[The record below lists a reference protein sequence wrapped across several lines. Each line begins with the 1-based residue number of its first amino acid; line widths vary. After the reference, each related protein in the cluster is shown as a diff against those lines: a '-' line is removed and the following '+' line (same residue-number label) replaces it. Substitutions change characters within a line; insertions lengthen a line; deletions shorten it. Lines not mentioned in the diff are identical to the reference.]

1 MSIIGRLAILV
12 AYLGWTLLLL
22 PFQLISMLAVPVL
35 ARRIPILYHR
45 GCLALM
51 GVHVDVRGVP
61 ATARKGG
68 TGGGS
73 QKKQAEGP
81 VLFVAN
87 HCGYLDIPVLGSL
100 ISASFISKK
109 EVARWPLIGV
119 LARLART
126 IFVDRKNIRAVGGQR
141 DILMQ
146 RLIKGDNLILFPEGT
161 SSDGNR
167 IMDFKTAL
175 FAVTE
180 RPFDGPP
187 LRVQPVTIAYTR
199 LDGMPMGRRMRPYC
213 AWYGDM
219 PLLSHAWN
227 LISVGSVTVVVAF
240 HPPQTLD
247 KPTSRKAVAH
257 RCRTLIAHTLSET
270 LSGRLP
276 DFGGAGGSRDEDRPA
291 VA

>member
-1 MSIIGRLAILV
+1 MSIIGRLAFLM

-22 PFQLISMLAVPVL
+22 PFQIVAVLILPAL
-35 ARRIPILYHR
+35 ARRIPILYHH

-51 GVHVDVRGVP
+51 GVSVDVRGVP
-61 ATARKGG
+61 ATAGKDGP
-68 TGGGS
+68 
-73 QKKQAEGP
+73 QKGP

-100 ISASFISKK
+100 VPASFISKK
-109 EVARWPLIGV
+109 EVAGWPLIGF

-126 IFVDRKNIRAVGGQR
+126 IFVDRENIRAVGSQR
-141 DILMQ
+141 DVLMQ
-146 RLIKGDNLILFPEGT
+146 RLVKGHNLILFPEGT

-180 RPFDGPP
+180 RHFEGPP

-219 PLLSHAWN
+219 PLLSHAWK
-227 LISVGSVTVVVAF
+227 LISVGSVTVVVVF

-247 KPTSRKAVAH
+247 KPASRKALAES
-257 RCRTLIAHTLSET
+257 CRVMIAHTLSET

-276 DFGGAGGSRDEDRPA
+276 DFDGPEGAG
-291 VA
+291 